1 MDSERWNKMSAS
13 EQILNI
19 GGEVQ
24 RAVDRK
30 EAGKK
35 EESLKYFNL
44 ALDWI
49 RLSKL
54 DPKNHNRLEEFSVVE
69 NELIDYFSTNGFK
82 NDRNSIMTYWNSYFS
97 AVI

>member
-1 MDSERWNKMSAS
+1 MDSDRWNKMSAS

-19 GGEVQ
+19 GGEIQ

-30 EAGKK
+30 ELGKND
-35 EESLKYFNL
+35 ESMKYFNL

-54 DPKNHNRLEEFSVVE
+54 DPKNHNRIDEFSIVE
-69 NELIDYFSTNGFK
+69 NELIDYFSINSLK
-82 NDRNSIMTYWNSYFS
+82 NNKDSIMTYWNSYFS
-97 AVI
+97 AVF